1 MFALAIVPVVG
12 AVGAAV
18 DYIRANAVR
27 ADLQSSLDAVTLML
41 SKEALQLS
49 PADLKTKANAYFN
62 SLFHHPEMGG
72 ITLDPSFATNNNT
85 FTVKVSAQG
94 TLDTTVGHVLGISQM
109 NIDASSEAEWS
120 MHRIELALALD
131 NTGSMAALNKMSE
144 LKKATKNLLQA
155 LQNTARTP
163 DQIKVAIVPFDTV
176 VNVGTG
182 NVDAPWMRF
191 NAGTSKAAWT
201 GCVADRDQPN
211 DVQDTA
217 PAADPTLFPA
227 APCTGTGSLVKMQPL
242 TNDWTQ
248 LRQTVDQMTPA
259 GTTNVT
265 IGLEWAWHALS
276 PSVPL
281 TEGAAP
287 KSDLDKVLVL
297 LTDGTNTQNRW
308 TSNPGDIDARTQ
320 LACSNIKA
328 DGIKVYTVR
337 VIEGNATLLRNCASA
352 ANMYFDVQD
361 APQLDAVFSQIGQ
374 MLANIRLSK

>member
-1 MFALAIVPVVG
+1 
-12 AVGAAV
+12 
-18 DYIRANAVR
+18 
-27 ADLQSSLDAVTLML
+27 
-41 SKEALQLS
+41 
-49 PADLKTKANAYFN
+49 
-62 SLFHHPEMGG
+62 
-72 ITLDPSFATNNNT
+72 
-85 FTVKVSAQG
+85 
-94 TLDTTVGHVLGISQM
+94 
-109 NIDASSEAEWS
+109 
-120 MHRIELALALD
+120 
-131 NTGSMAALNKMSE
+131 
-144 LKKATKNLLQA
+144 
-155 LQNTARTP
+155 
-163 DQIKVAIVPFDTV
+163 
-176 VNVGTG
+176 
-182 NVDAPWMRF
+182 
-191 NAGTSKAAWT
+191 
-201 GCVADRDQPN
+201 
-211 DVQDTA
+211 
-217 PAADPTLFPA
+217 
-227 APCTGTGSLVKMQPL
+227 MQPL

-276 PSVPL
+276 PSLPL

-328 DGIKVYTVR
+328 VGIKVYTVR